1 MQKIK
6 KVQAELSNY
15 VLKIRTLLT
24 NIS

>member
-6 KVQAELSNY
+6 KVQAEHSNY